1 MLLWLHITNRQF
13 CHPNTF
19 KQKKTVT
26 AAKQATVSNYAS
38 NQQCVVHQLSTVQH
52 GTACLAAVLT
62 SSIGSFVLYRMLTAC
77 NILLM
82 KDCGAV
88 QRGVS
93 RMYSTTVGK
102 LLANSSGGVQE
113 AAGCRQTQQVC
124 QEMTYQGTCTKYHL
138 FCSGAC
144 PGCTAP
150 LLGSYWQTA
159 LEVYK
164 TCKRQGNS
172 HCRQSVRKRH
182 TTGNHWKVAS
192 AASTLAV
199 QTLRA
204 KACTMPAQCCT
215 PAANIPCSP
224 VADPPFAPQ
233 RDGV

>member
-1 MLLWLHITNRQF
+1 MAAYNQQTILPPQHIHNKKNRH
-13 CHPNTF
+13 CCKASDCT
-19 KQKKTVT
+19 
-26 AAKQATVSNYAS
+26 NYAS
-38 NQQCVVHQLSTVQH
+38 NQQCDVHQLSTGQH

-77 NILLM
+77 SILLM

-124 QEMTYQGTCTKYHL
+124 QRMTYQGACTKYHL

-150 LLGSYWQTA
+150 LLESYWQTA

-172 HCRQSVRKRH
+172 HYRQSVRKRH

-199 QTLRA
+199 HTLRA
-204 KACTMPAQCCT
+204 
-215 PAANIPCSP
+215 
-224 VADPPFAPQ
+224 
-233 RDGV
+233 